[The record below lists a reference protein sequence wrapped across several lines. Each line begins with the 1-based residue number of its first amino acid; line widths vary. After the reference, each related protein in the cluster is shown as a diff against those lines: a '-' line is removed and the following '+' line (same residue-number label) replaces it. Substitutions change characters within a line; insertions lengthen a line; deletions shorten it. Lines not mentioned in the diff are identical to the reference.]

1 MSIQIVPKNF
11 NKAAKAS
18 IADVISCDGTVID
31 SIIEAFSKHFTAM
44 PEKLSKKVKEDG
56 PSYKKVSAYNMWKK
70 SKTEGD
76 WKTMTDEEREP
87 YQTMADEENTKRKE
101 DAIKKAE
108 AGLSD
113 SDSGSTTS
121 GQRKTNGFI
130 QWKKAKT
137 GGDWKSL
144 TEEEKAE
151 WNAKAA
157 EINKDI
163 PDAPKKEKKSDLTL
177 DTYKTAIRYLKTK
190 KEVDCYSWKQLPL
203 DSKCA
208 WSEFVRSKL
217 AGDMPKSL
225 VRELVIVQAEK
236 MMVELAKAVEQKPS
250 VSVK

>member
-1 MSIQIVPKNF
+1 MSIKIVPKNF
-11 NKAAKAS
+11 NEAAKAS
-18 IADVISCDGTVID
+18 ISDVIACDESVID
-31 SIIEAFSKHFTAM
+31 SIIEAFSKHFTEM

-76 WKTMTDEEREP
+76 WKTMTDEEKAT
-87 YQTMADEENTKRKE
+87 YQEMAEEENAKRKE

-108 AGLSD
+108 AGLTD
-113 SDSGSTTS
+113 SDSGSTS
-121 GQRKTNGFI
+121 GQRKTTGFI

-137 GGDWKSL
+137 GGDWKSM

-163 PDAPKKEKKSDLTL
+163 PEAPKKEKKSDLTL
-177 DTYKTAIRYLKTK
+177 DTYKAAIRYLKTK

-208 WSEFVRSKL
+208 WSDFVRSKL
-217 AGDMPKSL
+217 AADMPKSL

-236 MMVELAKAVEQKPS
+236 MMIELSKAVEQKPT
-250 VSVK
+250 VSTK

>member
-11 NKAAKAS
+11 NDAAKAS
-18 IADVISCDGTVID
+18 IADVISCDESVID
-31 SIIEAFSKHFTAM
+31 SIITAFSKHFTLM

-70 SKTEGD
+70 SKSEDD
-76 WKTMTDEEREP
+76 WKSMTDEEKAT
-87 YQTMADEENTKRKE
+87 YQEMAEEENAKRKE

-108 AGLSD
+108 SGLSE
-113 SDSGSTTS
+113 SDSGSTS
-121 GQRKTNGFI
+121 GQRKTTGFI

-137 GGDWKSL
+137 GGDWKTL
-144 TEEEKAE
+144 TDEEKAE

-163 PDAPKKEKKSDLTL
+163 PDTPKKEKKSDLTL
-177 DTYKTAIRYLKTK
+177 DTYKAAIRYLKTK

-208 WSEFVRSKL
+208 WSDFVRSKL
-217 AGDMPKSL
+217 AADMPKSL

-236 MMVELAKAVEQKPS
+236 MMIDLSKAVEQKPT
-250 VSVK
+250 VSTK